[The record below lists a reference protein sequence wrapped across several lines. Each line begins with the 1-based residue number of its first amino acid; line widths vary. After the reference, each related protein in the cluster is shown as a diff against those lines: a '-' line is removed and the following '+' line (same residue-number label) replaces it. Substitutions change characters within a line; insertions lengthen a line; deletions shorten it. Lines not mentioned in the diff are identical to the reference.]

1 MTSWHKIFDH
11 LWVLDERAIES
22 LMLLSSFDVHLL
34 INLSREGRHEWLEHR
49 GEELHG
55 LNSNVHNLRA
65 SLWVGFSKFPRLTLL
80 HVGVAKR

>member
-1 MTSWHKIFDH
+1 MTSWHKAFDH
-11 LWVLDERAIES
+11 LWALDKRSIES
-22 LMLLSSFDVHLL
+22 LMHLSSLDVHLL

-55 LNSNVHNLRA
+55 LNSNVHHLSA
-65 SLWVGFSKFPRLTLL
+65 SLWVRFGKFPRLTLL